1 MVGSHHHHLKEQPGL
16 LTTEPPL
23 QPTFLSF
30 HTLLSLSCLGD
41 SQNSFY
47 FSDLKNPFMMQSM
60 FVNYVGLDFLCM
72 SSFLEMGSLSAA
84 MMIWGS
90 SSRGGMTWNLPFPSL
105 QMLTI
110 IVIVCLIQ
118 TTIVLRFHRYSFP

>member
-1 MVGSHHHHLKEQPGL
+1 
-16 LTTEPPL
+16 
-23 QPTFLSF
+23 
-30 HTLLSLSCLGD
+30 
-41 SQNSFY
+41 
-47 FSDLKNPFMMQSM
+47 MQSM

-110 IVIVCLIQ
+110 NHLFSEPPYPYNPHPTLI
-118 TTIVLRFHRYSFP
+118 F